1 MGLPQFAEIFLKKVG
16 IENPSKKEGTS
27 QDPIFEFVPIVLD
40 DLKKQGVWKN
50 ALGDRLRVNANALT
64 MTSYTGDGQE
74 VYYNSPEDIL
84 RILTDGKYV
93 LVPGTFQA
101 VERVVSPDQI
111 REEKIDQE
119 QVDQGRA
126 QQVLARLREVPNE
139 ERDLRPKASVIDI
152 VSASR
157 QFPAVR
163 ASKKDQREATS
174 GGRMPDSGGDEGGGE
189 RLIIDEIIA
198 NSASVQQ
205 LVESV
210 QGESGKDTTGVIA
223 ELLKK
228 LMEDK
233 VLFDSEVAQAKEA
246 GGKNRKKLQEF
257 GQRCATLLDRAIEA
271 QQALE
276 MLLAKNTAGT
286 SEKAFEAVSELLNN
300 PATVEGSINA
310 PVVSSASVTVD
321 TSGSTPEPST
331 LVVPKSAGETPALQG
346 EGLKDSQEAE
356 SAKLAEVLEKW
367 QAEVQALIEGIST
380 PEAYAEFRG
389 GMTNPDKIDKRH
401 FFDFTNIRSEV
412 GIKEKFTPAQLGQ
425 IADTERALEDL
436 TRAKFEALVKA
447 DLDVQYDREQ
457 EKIDGAK
464 NEVELDALVA
474 TWVQSPNVV
483 LTWKE
488 VLTKIPKV
496 EQEIVNQEYRGC
508 SEELSENVRQKR
520 EFFKQERIAEERRPL
535 TLFLE
540 RPIGERCVAK
550 YREILKGER
559 QKFFDALWYEV
570 KRNKKKDLTRDKK
583 IEEWN
588 TFYLPEVRKPI
599 VKHIAKQAGMTEAD
613 AEAIFLILL
622 RDLDEEFS
630 EKKKRS

>member
-84 RILTDGKYV
+84 RILTEGKYV

-101 VERVVSPDQI
+101 VERVASPDQI

-139 ERDLRPKASVIDI
+139 ERDLRPQAPVIDI

-157 QFPAVR
+157 QFPAKS

-174 GGRMPDSGGDEGGGE
+174 GGRMLDSGGDEGGGE

-271 QQALE
+271 QQALDR
-276 MLLAKNTAGT
+276 K
-286 SEKAFEAVSELLNN
+286 S
-300 PATVEGSINA
+300 
-310 PVVSSASVTVD
+310 VV
-321 TSGSTPEPST
+321 
-331 LVVPKSAGETPALQG
+331 
-346 EGLKDSQEAE
+346 
-356 SAKLAEVLEKW
+356 
-367 QAEVQALIEGIST
+367 
-380 PEAYAEFRG
+380 
-389 GMTNPDKIDKRH
+389 
-401 FFDFTNIRSEV
+401 
-412 GIKEKFTPAQLGQ
+412 
-425 IADTERALEDL
+425 
-436 TRAKFEALVKA
+436 
-447 DLDVQYDREQ
+447 
-457 EKIDGAK
+457 
-464 NEVELDALVA
+464 
-474 TWVQSPNVV
+474 
-483 LTWKE
+483 
-488 VLTKIPKV
+488 
-496 EQEIVNQEYRGC
+496 
-508 SEELSENVRQKR
+508 
-520 EFFKQERIAEERRPL
+520 
-535 TLFLE
+535 
-540 RPIGERCVAK
+540 
-550 YREILKGER
+550 
-559 QKFFDALWYEV
+559 
-570 KRNKKKDLTRDKK
+570 
-583 IEEWN
+583 
-588 TFYLPEVRKPI
+588 
-599 VKHIAKQAGMTEAD
+599 
-613 AEAIFLILL
+613 
-622 RDLDEEFS
+622 
-630 EKKKRS
+630 